1 MLKLLPI
8 LFFAAVN
15 ITQISI
21 FEIEGIFSS
30 GHINAIERYF
40 EEDKIQDNE
49 LFIVQYNPNDV
60 SQESIIQLSEILE
73 SVTIPKAIWVGP
85 NKTEINAELLKDFN
99 FVGLSPGTLVVNMS
113 QSINEDLFNSNPC
126 LVNICSSTPDLE
138 PLNSTM
144 LVTGE
149 EGIYEG
155 YMIVGSIG
163 AFIDKLGMEDIPSNL
178 DNSVGIVNFDINSTA
193 IEEIKFI
200 KPSLAERFYIS
211 ISNPLFTYMF
221 FGLGFALIGL
231 ELFAIGP
238 GIMAFI
244 GALLIS
250 FSSMTFNEFGLNY
263 FGLFIFLI
271 SFLTYIK
278 ILSRG
283 YFGFLG
289 IVSFLILHTSCLVMF
304 NNYELKINQF
314 LMFGCST
321 MLAFFYFIAIPT
333 VIRSRLTTD
342 TSAMSSLSGKK
353 AQVVKVLSEKQI
365 LVQLGDKQIVVNK
378 NEDRLFKETQDVVLS
393 EEDGKL
399 SI

>member
-85 NKTEINAELLKDFN
+85 NKTEINAELLKDFD

-138 PLNSTM
+138 SLNSTM

-353 AQVVKVLSEKQI
+353 VQVVKVLSEKQI

>member
-30 GHINAIERYF
+30 GHVNAMERYF
-40 EEDKIQDNE
+40 DENKVDEDD
-49 LFIVQYNPNDV
+49 LFIVQYNANDV
-60 SQESIIQLSEILE
+60 NQESILKLGEILE
-73 SVTIPKAIWVGP
+73 SITIPKAIWVGP
-85 NKTEINAELLKDFN
+85 NKTEINAELLKGFDY
-99 FVGLSPGTLVVNMS
+99 VGLSPGSLITNIS
-113 QSINEDLFNSNPC
+113 YNTNENLFNPNQCLINTCTSTLDQQPSN
-126 LVNICSSTPDLE
+126 SS
-138 PLNSTM
+138 M

-163 AFIDKLGMEDIPSNL
+163 AFIEKLGMEDITSNL
-178 DNSVGIVNFDINSTA
+178 DNSVKIINFDINSTS

-238 GIMAFI
+238 GIMALI

-250 FSSMTFNEFGLNY
+250 FSSMTFDEFGLNY
-263 FGLFIFLI
+263 YGLVIFLI
-271 SFLTYIK
+271 SFIMYIK

-289 IVSFLILHTSCLVMF
+289 IGSFLILHSSCLIMF

-314 LMFGCST
+314 LMFGCSV

-353 AQVVKVLSEKQI
+353 VKVVEILSEKQV
-365 LVQLGDKQIVVNK
+365 LVKLDDKTIVVNK
-378 NEDRLFKETQDVVLS
+378 NDDKSFEVLQDALLS

>member
-40 EEDKIQDNE
+40 DENKVNDDE
-49 LFIVQYNPNDV
+49 LFIIQYNANDV
-60 SQESIIQLSEILE
+60 SEESVMQLNDILE

-85 NKTEINAELLKDFN
+85 NKTEVNSELLMSFDY
-99 FVGLSPGTLVVNMS
+99 VGLSPGTLITNMS
-113 QSINEDLFNSNPC
+113 NDTNKNLLNANSCLINTCTQTTQQS
-126 LVNICSSTPDLE
+126 
-138 PLNSTM
+138 NSTI
-144 LVTGE
+144 LISGE

-163 AFIDKLGMEDIPSNL
+163 AFIENLGMEDISSNI
-178 DNSVGIVNFDINSTA
+178 DTSIGVVNFDINSSA
-193 IEEIKFI
+193 IQEIKFI
-200 KPSLAERFYIS
+200 KPSIAKRFYIS

-263 FGLFIFLI
+263 YGLFIFLI

-289 IVSFLILHTSCLVMF
+289 IGSFLILHSSCLVMF

-314 LMFGCST
+314 LMFGCSI

-353 AQVVKVLSEKQI
+353 AQVVEVLNEQQV
-365 LVQLGDKQIVVNK
+365 LVKLGLKQIVVNK
-378 NEDRLFKETQDVVLS
+378 NKDRSLKEMQDVILS

>member
-30 GHINAIERYF
+30 GHVNAMERYF
-40 EEDKIQDNE
+40 DENKIDEED
-49 LFIVQYNPNDV
+49 LFIVQYNANDV
-60 SQESIIQLSEILE
+60 NQESILKLGEILE

-85 NKTEINAELLKDFN
+85 NKTEINAELLKDFD
-99 FVGLSPGTLVVNMS
+99 FVGLSPGTLVTNMC
-113 QSINEDLFNSNPC
+113 QNTNEILFDTNPC
-126 LVNICSSTPDLE
+126 LVSS
-138 PLNSTM
+138 STM

-149 EGIYEG
+149 EDIYER

-163 AFIDKLGMEDIPSNL
+163 AFIENLGMEDISSNL

-250 FSSMTFNEFGLNY
+250 FSSMTFYEFGLNY
-263 FGLFIFLI
+263 YGLFIFLI

-289 IVSFLILHTSCLVMF
+289 IGSFLILHSSCLLMF
-304 NNYELKINQF
+304 NNYDLKINQF
-314 LMFGCST
+314 LMFGCSI

-342 TSAMSSLSGKK
+342 TSAMSSLGGKK
-353 AQVVKVLSEKQI
+353 AQVVKVLNEKQV
-365 LVQLGDKQIVVNK
+365 LVKLGAKQIVVNK
-378 NEDRLFKETQDVVLS
+378 NEDRLFEEMQDVILS
-393 EEDGKL
+393 EDDGKL

>member
-30 GHINAIERYF
+30 GHVNAMERYF
-40 EEDKIQDNE
+40 DENKVDEDD
-49 LFIVQYNPNDV
+49 LFIVQYNASDV
-60 SQESIIQLSEILE
+60 NQESILKLGEILE

-85 NKTEINAELLKDFN
+85 NKTEINAELLKGFDY
-99 FVGLSPGTLVVNMS
+99 VGLSPGSLITNIS
-113 QSINEDLFNSNPC
+113 YNTNENLFNPKQCLINTCTSTLDQQPSN
-126 LVNICSSTPDLE
+126 SS
-138 PLNSTM
+138 M

-163 AFIDKLGMEDIPSNL
+163 AFIEKLGMEDITSNL
-178 DNSVGIVNFDINSTA
+178 DNSVKIINFDINSTS

-238 GIMAFI
+238 GIMALI

-250 FSSMTFNEFGLNY
+250 FSSMTFDEFGLNY
-263 FGLFIFLI
+263 YGLVIFLI
-271 SFLTYIK
+271 SFIMYIK

-283 YFGFLG
+283 YFGLLG
-289 IVSFLILHTSCLVMF
+289 IGSFLILHSSCLIMF

-314 LMFGCST
+314 LMFGCSV

-353 AQVVKVLSEKQI
+353 VKVVEILSEKQV
-365 LVQLGDKQIVVNK
+365 LVKLDDKTIVVNK
-378 NEDRLFKETQDVVLS
+378 NDDKSFEVLQDAFLS

>member
-30 GHINAIERYF
+30 GHVNAMERYF
-40 EEDKIQDNE
+40 DENKVDEDD
-49 LFIVQYNPNDV
+49 LFIVQYNANDV
-60 SQESIIQLSEILE
+60 NQESILKLGEILE

-85 NKTEINAELLKDFN
+85 NKTEINAELLKGFDY
-99 FVGLSPGTLVVNMS
+99 VGLSPGSLITNIS
-113 QSINEDLFNSNPC
+113 YNTNENLFNPKQCLINTCTSTLDQQPSN
-126 LVNICSSTPDLE
+126 SS
-138 PLNSTM
+138 M

-163 AFIDKLGMEDIPSNL
+163 AFIEKLGMEDITSNL
-178 DNSVGIVNFDINSTA
+178 DNSVKIINFDINSTS
-193 IEEIKFI
+193 IKEIKFI

-238 GIMAFI
+238 GIMALI

-250 FSSMTFNEFGLNY
+250 FSSMTFDEFGLNY
-263 FGLFIFLI
+263 YGLVIFLI
-271 SFLTYIK
+271 SFIMYIK

-289 IVSFLILHTSCLVMF
+289 IGSFLILHSSCLIMF

-314 LMFGCST
+314 LMFGCSV

-353 AQVVKVLSEKQI
+353 VKVVEILSEKQV
-365 LVQLGDKQIVVNK
+365 LVKLDDKTIVVNK
-378 NEDRLFKETQDVVLS
+378 NDDKSFEVLQDALLS

>member
-40 EEDKIQDNE
+40 DENKVNDDE
-49 LFIVQYNPNDV
+49 LFIIQYNANDV
-60 SQESIIQLSEILE
+60 SEESVMQLNDILE

-85 NKTEINAELLKDFN
+85 NKTEVNSELLMSFDY
-99 FVGLSPGTLVVNMS
+99 VGLSPGTLITNMS
-113 QSINEDLFNSNPC
+113 NDTNKNLLNANSCLINTCTQTTQQS
-126 LVNICSSTPDLE
+126 
-138 PLNSTM
+138 NSTI
-144 LVTGE
+144 LISGE

-163 AFIDKLGMEDIPSNL
+163 AFIENLGMEDISSNI
-178 DNSVGIVNFDINSTA
+178 DTSIGVVNFDINSSA
-193 IEEIKFI
+193 IQEIKFI
-200 KPSLAERFYIS
+200 KPSIAERFYIS

-263 FGLFIFLI
+263 YGLFIFLI

-289 IVSFLILHTSCLVMF
+289 IGSFLILHSSCLVMF

-314 LMFGCST
+314 LMFGCSI

-353 AQVVKVLSEKQI
+353 AQVVEVLNEQQV
-365 LVQLGDKQIVVNK
+365 LVKLGLKQIVVNK
-378 NEDRLFKETQDVVLS
+378 NKDRLLKATQDVILS

>member
-40 EEDKIQDNE
+40 DENKVNDDE
-49 LFIVQYNPNDV
+49 LFIIQYNANDV
-60 SQESIIQLSEILE
+60 SEKSVMQLNDILE
-73 SVTIPKAIWVGP
+73 RVTIPKAIWVGP
-85 NKTEINAELLKDFN
+85 NKTEINSELLISFD
-99 FVGLSPGTLVVNMS
+99 FVGLSPGTLITNMS
-113 QSINEDLFNSNPC
+113 NDTNKNLLNANSCLINTCTQTTQQS
-126 LVNICSSTPDLE
+126 
-138 PLNSTM
+138 NSTI
-144 LVTGE
+144 LISGE

-163 AFIDKLGMEDIPSNL
+163 AFIENLGMEDITSNI
-178 DNSVGIVNFDINSTA
+178 DTSIGVVNFDINSSA
-193 IEEIKFI
+193 IQEIKFI
-200 KPSLAERFYIS
+200 KPSIAERFYIS

-263 FGLFIFLI
+263 YGLFIFLI

-289 IVSFLILHTSCLVMF
+289 IGSFLILHSSCLVMF

-314 LMFGCST
+314 LMFGCSI

-353 AQVVKVLSEKQI
+353 VQVIEVLNEQQVLVK
-365 LVQLGDKQIVVNK
+365 LGLKQIVVNK
-378 NEDRLFKETQDVVLS
+378 NKDRLLKEMQDVILS

>member
-15 ITQISI
+15 VTQISI

-40 EEDKIQDNE
+40 DENKINDDE
-49 LFIVQYNPNDV
+49 LFIIQYNANDV
-60 SQESIIQLSEILE
+60 SQESVIQLGEILE

-85 NKTEINAELLKDFN
+85 NKTEINAELLKDFD
-99 FVGLSPGTLVVNMS
+99 FVGLSPGTLVTNMC
-113 QSINEDLFNSNPC
+113 QNTNEILFDTNPC
-126 LVNICSSTPDLE
+126 LVSS
-138 PLNSTM
+138 STM

-149 EGIYEG
+149 EDIYEG

-163 AFIDKLGMEDIPSNL
+163 AFIENLGMEDISSNL

-250 FSSMTFNEFGLNY
+250 FSSMTFYEFGLNY
-263 FGLFIFLI
+263 YGLFIFLI

-289 IVSFLILHTSCLVMF
+289 IGSFLILHSSCLLMF
-304 NNYELKINQF
+304 NNYDLKINQF
-314 LMFGCST
+314 LMFGCSI

-342 TSAMSSLSGKK
+342 TSAMSSLGGKK
-353 AQVVKVLSEKQI
+353 AQVVKVLNEKQV
-365 LVQLGDKQIVVNK
+365 LVKLGAKQIVVNK
-378 NEDRLFKETQDVVLS
+378 NEDRLFEEMQDVILS
-393 EEDGKL
+393 EDDGKL

>member
-15 ITQISI
+15 VTQISI

-40 EEDKIQDNE
+40 DENKINDDE
-49 LFIVQYNPNDV
+49 LFIIQYNANDV
-60 SQESIIQLSEILE
+60 SQESVIQLGEILE

-85 NKTEINAELLKDFN
+85 NKTEINAELLKDFD
-99 FVGLSPGTLVVNMS
+99 FVGLSPGTLVTNMC
-113 QSINEDLFNSNPC
+113 QNTNEILFDTNPC
-126 LVNICSSTPDLE
+126 LDSS
-138 PLNSTM
+138 STM

-149 EGIYEG
+149 EDIYER

-163 AFIDKLGMEDIPSNL
+163 AFIENLGMEDISSNL

-250 FSSMTFNEFGLNY
+250 FSSMTFYEFGLNY
-263 FGLFIFLI
+263 YGLFIFLI

-289 IVSFLILHTSCLVMF
+289 IGSFLILHSSCLLMF
-304 NNYELKINQF
+304 NNYDLKINQF
-314 LMFGCST
+314 LMFGCSI
-321 MLAFFYFIAIPT
+321 MLSFFYFIAIPT

-342 TSAMSSLSGKK
+342 TSAMSSLGGKK
-353 AQVVKVLSEKQI
+353 AQVVKVLNEKQV
-365 LVQLGDKQIVVNK
+365 LVKLGAKQIVVNK
-378 NEDRLFKETQDVVLS
+378 NEDRLFEEMQDVILS
-393 EEDGKL
+393 EDDGKL

>member
-15 ITQISI
+15 VTQISI

-40 EEDKIQDNE
+40 DENKINDDE
-49 LFIVQYNPNDV
+49 LFIIQYNANDV
-60 SQESIIQLSEILE
+60 SQESVVQLGEILE

-85 NKTEINAELLKDFN
+85 NKTEINAELLKDFD
-99 FVGLSPGTLVVNMS
+99 FVGLSPGTLVTNMC
-113 QSINEDLFNSNPC
+113 QNTNEILFDTNPC
-126 LVNICSSTPDLE
+126 LDSS
-138 PLNSTM
+138 STM

-149 EGIYEG
+149 EDIYER

-163 AFIDKLGMEDIPSNL
+163 AFIENLGMEDISSNL

-250 FSSMTFNEFGLNY
+250 FSSMTFYEFGLNY
-263 FGLFIFLI
+263 YGLFIFLI

-289 IVSFLILHTSCLVMF
+289 IGSFLILHSSCLLMF
-304 NNYELKINQF
+304 NNYDLKINQF
-314 LMFGCST
+314 LMFGCSI

-342 TSAMSSLSGKK
+342 TSAMSSLGGKK
-353 AQVVKVLSEKQI
+353 AQVLKVLNEKQV
-365 LVQLGDKQIVVNK
+365 LVKLGAKQIVVNK
-378 NEDRLFKETQDVVLS
+378 NEDRLFEEMQDVILS
-393 EEDGKL
+393 EDDGKL

>member
-40 EEDKIQDNE
+40 DENKVNDDE
-49 LFIVQYNPNDV
+49 LFIIQYNANDV
-60 SQESIIQLSEILE
+60 SEESVMQLNDILE
-73 SVTIPKAIWVGP
+73 RVTIPKAIWVGP
-85 NKTEINAELLKDFN
+85 NKTEINSELLMSFD
-99 FVGLSPGTLVVNMS
+99 FVGLSPGTLITNMS
-113 QSINEDLFNSNPC
+113 NDTNKNLLNANSCLINTCTQTTQQS
-126 LVNICSSTPDLE
+126 
-138 PLNSTM
+138 NSTI
-144 LVTGE
+144 LISGE

-163 AFIDKLGMEDIPSNL
+163 AFIENLGMENISSNI
-178 DNSVGIVNFDINSTA
+178 DTSIGVVNFDINSSA
-193 IEEIKFI
+193 IQEIKFI
-200 KPSLAERFYIS
+200 KPSIAERFYIS

-263 FGLFIFLI
+263 YGLFIFLI

-289 IVSFLILHTSCLVMF
+289 IGSFLILHSSCLVMF

-314 LMFGCST
+314 LMFGCSI

-353 AQVVKVLSEKQI
+353 AQVVEVLNEQQV
-365 LVQLGDKQIVVNK
+365 LVKLGLKQIVVNK
-378 NEDRLFKETQDVVLS
+378 NKDRSLKETQDVILS

>member
-40 EEDKIQDNE
+40 DENKVNDDE
-49 LFIVQYNPNDV
+49 LFIIQYNANDV
-60 SQESIIQLSEILE
+60 SEKSVMQLNDILE
-73 SVTIPKAIWVGP
+73 RVTIPKAIWVGP
-85 NKTEINAELLKDFN
+85 NKTEINSELLMSFD
-99 FVGLSPGTLVVNMS
+99 FVGLSPGTLITNMS
-113 QSINEDLFNSNPC
+113 NDTNKKLLNANSCLINTCTQTTQQS
-126 LVNICSSTPDLE
+126 
-138 PLNSTM
+138 NSTI
-144 LVTGE
+144 LISGE

-163 AFIDKLGMEDIPSNL
+163 AFIENLGMEDISSNI
-178 DNSVGIVNFDINSTA
+178 DTSIGVVNFDINSSA
-193 IEEIKFI
+193 IQEIKFI
-200 KPSLAERFYIS
+200 KPSIAERFYIS

-263 FGLFIFLI
+263 YGLLIFLL

-289 IVSFLILHTSCLVMF
+289 IVSFLILHLSSLVMF
-304 NNYELKINQF
+304 SNYELKINQF
-314 LMFGCST
+314 LMFGCSV

-353 AQVVKVLSEKQI
+353 AQVVEILNEKQV
-365 LVQLGDKQIVVNK
+365 LVKLGTKEIVVSK
-378 NEDRLFKETQDVVLS
+378 NDDKTFDKTEEVFLS

>member
-8 LFFAAVN
+8 LIFATVN

-30 GHINAIERYF
+30 GHINAIDRYF
-40 EEDKIQDNE
+40 NENKVSEDE
-49 LFIVQYNPNDV
+49 VFIVQYNASDAT
-60 SQESIIQLSEILE
+60 QKSIVELGDILE

-85 NKTEINAELLKDFN
+85 NKTEINAELLKDFD
-99 FVGLSPGTLVVNMS
+99 FVGLSPGTLVTNMC
-113 QSINEDLFNSNPC
+113 QNTNEILFDTNPC
-126 LVNICSSTPDLE
+126 LVSS
-138 PLNSTM
+138 STM

-149 EGIYEG
+149 EDIYER

-163 AFIDKLGMEDIPSNL
+163 AFIENLGMEDISSNL

-250 FSSMTFNEFGLNY
+250 FSSMTFYEFGLNY

-289 IVSFLILHTSCLVMF
+289 IGSFLILHSSCLLMF
-304 NNYELKINQF
+304 NNYDLKINQF
-314 LMFGCST
+314 LMFGCSI

-342 TSAMSSLSGKK
+342 TSAMSSLGGKK
-353 AQVVKVLSEKQI
+353 AQVVKVLNEKQV
-365 LVQLGDKQIVVNK
+365 LVKLGAKQIVVNK
-378 NEDRLFKETQDVVLS
+378 NEDRLFEEMQDVILS
-393 EEDGKL
+393 EDDGKL

>member
-30 GHINAIERYF
+30 GHVNAMERYF
-40 EEDKIQDNE
+40 DENKVDEDD
-49 LFIVQYNPNDV
+49 LFIVQYNANDV
-60 SQESIIQLSEILE
+60 NQESILKLGEILE
-73 SVTIPKAIWVGP
+73 SVVIPKAIWVGP
-85 NKTEINAELLKDFN
+85 NKTEINAELLKGFDY
-99 FVGLSPGTLVVNMS
+99 VGVSPGSLITNIS
-113 QSINEDLFNSNPC
+113 YNTNENLFNPKQCLINTCTSTLDQQPSN
-126 LVNICSSTPDLE
+126 SS
-138 PLNSTM
+138 M

-163 AFIDKLGMEDIPSNL
+163 AFIEKLGMEDITSNL
-178 DNSVGIVNFDINSTA
+178 DNSVKIINFDINSTS

-238 GIMAFI
+238 GIMALI

-250 FSSMTFNEFGLNY
+250 FSSMTFDEFGLNY
-263 FGLFIFLI
+263 YGLVIFLI
-271 SFLTYIK
+271 SFIMYIK

-289 IVSFLILHTSCLVMF
+289 IGSFLILHSSCLIMF

-314 LMFGCST
+314 LMFGCSV

-353 AQVVKVLSEKQI
+353 VKVVEILSEKQV
-365 LVQLGDKQIVVNK
+365 LVKLDDKTIVVNK
-378 NEDRLFKETQDVVLS
+378 NDDKSFEVLQDALLS

>member
-40 EEDKIQDNE
+40 DENKFDEDE
-49 LFIVQYNPNDV
+49 LFIIQYNANDV
-60 SQESIIQLSEILE
+60 SEESVMQLNDILE

-85 NKTEINAELLKDFN
+85 NKTEVNSELLMSFDY
-99 FVGLSPGTLVVNMS
+99 VGLSPGTLITNMS
-113 QSINEDLFNSNPC
+113 NDTNKNLLNSNSC
-126 LVNICSSTPDLE
+126 LINTCTQTTQQSDSTILI
-138 PLNSTM
+138 S
-144 LVTGE
+144 GE

-163 AFIDKLGMEDIPSNL
+163 AFIENLGMENISSNI
-178 DNSVGIVNFDINSTA
+178 DTSIGVVNFDINSSA
-193 IEEIKFI
+193 IQEIKFI
-200 KPSLAERFYIS
+200 KPSIAERFYIS

-263 FGLFIFLI
+263 YGLFIFLI

-289 IVSFLILHTSCLVMF
+289 IGSFLILHSSCLVMF

-314 LMFGCST
+314 LMFGCSI

-353 AQVVKVLSEKQI
+353 AQVVEVLNEQQV
-365 LVQLGDKQIVVNK
+365 LVKLGIKQIVVNK
-378 NEDRLFKETQDVVLS
+378 NKDSSLKEMQDVILS

>member
-40 EEDKIQDNE
+40 DENKVNDDE
-49 LFIVQYNPNDV
+49 LFIIQYNANDV
-60 SQESIIQLSEILE
+60 SEESVMQLNDILE

-85 NKTEINAELLKDFN
+85 NKTEINSELLMSFD
-99 FVGLSPGTLVVNMS
+99 FVGLSPGTLITNMS
-113 QSINEDLFNSNPC
+113 NDTNKKLLNANSCLINTCTQTTQQS
-126 LVNICSSTPDLE
+126 
-138 PLNSTM
+138 NSTI
-144 LVTGE
+144 LISGE

-163 AFIDKLGMEDIPSNL
+163 AFIENLGMEDISSNI
-178 DNSVGIVNFDINSTA
+178 DTSIGVVNFDINSSA
-193 IEEIKFI
+193 IQEIKFI
-200 KPSLAERFYIS
+200 KPSIAERFYIS

-263 FGLFIFLI
+263 YGLLIFLL

-289 IVSFLILHTSCLVMF
+289 IVSFLILHLSSLVMF
-304 NNYELKINQF
+304 SNYELKINQF
-314 LMFGCST
+314 LMFGCSV

-353 AQVVKVLSEKQI
+353 AQVVEILNEKQV
-365 LVQLGDKQIVVNK
+365 LVKLGTKEIVVSK
-378 NEDRLFKETQDVVLS
+378 NDDKTFDKTEEVFLS